1 MNTVQ
6 TLFIGTAPEVTE
18 TLKKTLKSEG
28 IEYRLSI
35 VEGTG
40 EVYSLKQKDYQFI
53 FIQSNIQSSKIVRE
67 LNQLK
72 LHFPQSKIV
81 LISPKIDMGLA
92 LKALRTGLFDILP
105 FPLDELHLEE
115 FGERLKLVSAPTS
128 ASGPS
133 PERAVLHLFVRP
145 EHFESREELSSV
157 LWHYL
162 NYFLVLNDQKFFKTP
177 TKLRLALKEMGLI
190 KNDKQ
195 DHKLQ
200 RFLVDPYGLIF
211 GINLSHSNKLIFLL
225 KLQGHEISLVTAEN
239 HSPFSINDIF
249 GPYLKNMIYSS
260 LKRLHQKDEKDQ
272 VEHLAM
278 TDEVTGAYNQRK
290 LLADLDH
297 YIQVYQQERRPFNLL
312 FIDIDYFKN
321 VNDQFGHIVGS
332 QLLIDMAAVL
342 RQELRTT
349 DLIYRYGGDEF
360 IVLLPKAN
368 LEVAKRIALRISEA
382 VKGKEFNI
390 QGGLKYRLSLSIG
403 LAEYPTDATDAKAII
418 DFADRMMY
426 MSKKSG
432 RGKVFHVTEVLE
444 VKDG

>member
-1 MNTVQ
+1 MNVIQ
-6 TLFIGTAPEVTE
+6 TLFIGTDPEVTE
-18 TLKKTLKSEG
+18 TLKKNFKNLN

-35 VEGTG
+35 LENAR

-53 FIQSNIQSSKIVRE
+53 FVQSNIQISKIKRE

-72 LHFPQSKIV
+72 LQFPQSHIV
-81 LISPKIDMGLA
+81 LIHSKIELPLVMGA
-92 LKALRTGLFDILP
+92 MRTGIFDILTHP
-105 FPLDELHLEE
+105 ILEEDLEE
-115 FGERLKLVSAPTS
+115 FNIRLKYMTTS
-128 ASGPS
+128 HSSTGTS

-145 EHFESREELSSV
+145 DHFESREELSSV

-177 TKLRLALKEMGLI
+177 TKLRLGLKEMGLI
-190 KNDKQ
+190 KNEKQ

-211 GINLSHSNKLIFLL
+211 GIHLANSSKVVFLL
-225 KLQGHEISLVTAEN
+225 KHQNHEISIVSAEN
-239 HSPFSINDIF
+239 NSPFDINEIF
-249 GPYLKNMIYSS
+249 GPYLKNMIHSS
-260 LKRLHQKDEKDQ
+260 LTRLHQKDERDQ
-272 VEHLAM
+272 VEHLAL

-297 YIQVYQQERRPFNLL
+297 YIKMYQQERRPFNLL
-312 FIDIDYFKN
+312 FIDIDFFKN

-332 QLLIDMAAVL
+332 QLLIDMAVVL
-342 RQELRTT
+342 RHELRAS
-349 DLIYRYGGDEF
+349 DLVYRYGGDEF

-368 LEVAKRIALRISEA
+368 LDETKRIALRISES
-382 VKGKEFNI
+382 VKNKEFLI
-390 QGGLKYRLSLSIG
+390 QGGIKYRLSLSIG
-403 LAEYPTDATDAKAII
+403 LAEYPSDATSAKAII

-444 VKDG
+444 PK

>member
-1 MNTVQ
+1 MNLIQ

-18 TLKKTLKSEG
+18 LLKKTFKSVG
-28 IEYRLSI
+28 LEYRLSI
-35 VEGTG
+35 VESAA
-40 EVYSLKQKDYQFI
+40 EVYALKQKDYQFI
-53 FIQSNIQSSKIVRE
+53 FIQSNIQSSKIIRE

-72 LHFPQSKIV
+72 LHFPQSKVV
-81 LISPKIDMGLA
+81 LIHPKVDLSLS
-92 LKALRTGLFDILP
+92 LKSFRAGLFDILP
-105 FPLDELHLEE
+105 FPLEDKNLEE
-115 FGERLKLVSAPTS
+115 FAERLKLVSSPTT

-145 EHFESREELSSV
+145 EHFETREELSSV

-162 NYFLVLNDQKFFKTP
+162 NYFLVLKEQKFFKTP
-177 TKLRLALKEMGLI
+177 TKLRLALSEMGLI

-211 GINLSHSNKLIFLL
+211 GLNLSQSEKLVFLL
-225 KLQGHEISLVTAEN
+225 KNQGHEISLVTAEN
-239 HSPFSINDIF
+239 QSPFSINDIF

-260 LKRLHQKDEKDQ
+260 LKRLHQQDEKDQ

-297 YIQVYQQERRPFNLL
+297 YIQMYQQERRPFNLL

-342 RQELRTT
+342 RHELRSS
-349 DLIYRYGGDEF
+349 DLVYRYGGDEF

-368 LEVAKRIALRISEA
+368 LEETKRIALRISEA
-382 VKGKEFNI
+382 VKGKEFII

-403 LAEYPTDATDAKAII
+403 LAEYPTDATSAKAII

-432 RGKVFHVTEVLE
+432 RGKVFHVTEVLDS
-444 VKDG
+444 K

>member
-1 MNTVQ
+1 MNSTQ

-18 TLKKTLKSEG
+18 TLKKNFKKLG
-28 IEYRLSI
+28 IDYRLSI
-35 VEGTG
+35 VEGSR
-40 EVYSLKQKDYQFI
+40 EVYALKQKDYQYI
-53 FIQSNIQSSKIVRE
+53 FIQSNIQNSKIIRE

-72 LHFPQSKIV
+72 LHFPQSKII
-81 LISPKIDMGLA
+81 LISPKVDLN
-92 LKALRTGLFDILP
+92 LSLSVLRTGIFDILA
-105 FPLDELHLEE
+105 FPLQEDELET
-115 FGERLKLVSAPTS
+115 FSERLKLHSSPTS

-177 TKLRLALKEMGLI
+177 TKLRLKLKEKGLI

-211 GINLSHSNKLIFLL
+211 GLNLSQSGKLVFLL
-225 KLQGHEISLVTAEN
+225 KHQGHEISLVSAEN
-239 HSPFSINDIF
+239 QSPFSINDIF

-272 VEHLAM
+272 VEQLAL

-290 LLADLDH
+290 LLSDLDH
-297 YIQVYQQERRPFNLL
+297 YIQLYQQEHRPFNLL
-312 FIDIDYFKN
+312 FIDIDFFKN
-321 VNDQFGHIVGS
+321 VNDQFGHVVGS

-342 RQELRTT
+342 RHELRSS
-349 DLIYRYGGDEF
+349 DLVYRYGGDEF
-360 IVLLPKAN
+360 IVLLPKASI
-368 LEVAKRIALRISEA
+368 EETKRIALRISES
-382 VKGKEFNI
+382 VKGKEFMI
-390 QGGLKYRLSLSIG
+390 QGGIKYRLSLSIG
-403 LAEYPTDATDAKAII
+403 LAEYPTDATSAKAII

-432 RGKVFHVTEVLE
+432 RGKVFHVTEVL
-444 VKDG
+444 

>member
-1 MNTVQ
+1 MNSTQ

-18 TLKKTLKSEG
+18 TLKKNFKKLG
-28 IEYRLSI
+28 IEYRVSI
-35 VEGTG
+35 VEGSR
-40 EVYSLKQKDYQFI
+40 EVYTLKQKDYQYI
-53 FIQSNIQSSKIVRE
+53 FIQSNIQNSKIIRE

-72 LHFPQSKIV
+72 LHFPQSKII
-81 LISPKIDMGLA
+81 LISPKVDLN
-92 LKALRTGLFDILP
+92 LSLSVLRTGIFDILA
-105 FPLDELHLEE
+105 FPLQDDEIET
-115 FGERLKLVSAPTS
+115 FSERLKLHSSPTS

-177 TKLRLALKEMGLI
+177 TKLRLALKEKGLI

-211 GINLSHSNKLIFLL
+211 GLNLSQSGKLVFLL
-225 KLQGHEISLVTAEN
+225 KHQGHEISLVSAEN
-239 HSPFSINDIF
+239 QSPFSIIDIF
-249 GPYLKNMIYSS
+249 GPYLKNMIHSS

-272 VEHLAM
+272 VEQLAL

-290 LLADLDH
+290 LLSDLDH
-297 YIQVYQQERRPFNLL
+297 YIQLYQQEQRPFNLL
-312 FIDIDYFKN
+312 FIDIDFFKN
-321 VNDQFGHIVGS
+321 VNDQFGHVVGS

-342 RQELRTT
+342 RHELRSS
-349 DLIYRYGGDEF
+349 DLVYRYGGDEF
-360 IVLLPKAN
+360 IVLLPKAS
-368 LEVAKRIALRISEA
+368 LEETKRIALRISES
-382 VKGKEFNI
+382 VKGKEFMI
-390 QGGLKYRLSLSIG
+390 QGGIKYRLSLSIG
-403 LAEYPTDATDAKAII
+403 LAEYPTDATSAKAII

-432 RGKVFHVTEVLE
+432 RGKVFHVTEVL
-444 VKDG
+444 

>member
-1 MNTVQ
+1 MNSTQ

-18 TLKKTLKSEG
+18 TLKKNFKKLG
-28 IEYRLSI
+28 IEYRVSI
-35 VEGTG
+35 VEGSR
-40 EVYSLKQKDYQFI
+40 EVYTLKQKDYQYI
-53 FIQSNIQSSKIVRE
+53 FIQSNIQNSKIIRE

-72 LHFPQSKIV
+72 LHFPQSKII
-81 LISPKIDMGLA
+81 LISPKVDLN
-92 LKALRTGLFDILP
+92 LSLSVLRTGIFDILA
-105 FPLDELHLEE
+105 FPLQDDEIET
-115 FGERLKLVSAPTS
+115 FSERLKLHSSPTS

-177 TKLRLALKEMGLI
+177 TKLRLALKEKGLI

-211 GINLSHSNKLIFLL
+211 GLNLSQSGKLVFLL
-225 KLQGHEISLVTAEN
+225 KHQGHEISLVSAEN
-239 HSPFSINDIF
+239 QSPFSINDIF
-249 GPYLKNMIYSS
+249 GPYLKNMIHSS

-272 VEHLAM
+272 VEQLAL

-290 LLADLDH
+290 LLSDLDH
-297 YIQVYQQERRPFNLL
+297 YIQLYQQEQRPFNLL
-312 FIDIDYFKN
+312 FIDIDFFKN
-321 VNDQFGHIVGS
+321 VNDQFGHVVGS

-342 RQELRTT
+342 RHELRSS
-349 DLIYRYGGDEF
+349 DLVYRYGGDEF
-360 IVLLPKAN
+360 IVLLPKAS
-368 LEVAKRIALRISEA
+368 LEETKRIALRISES
-382 VKGKEFNI
+382 VKGKEFMI
-390 QGGLKYRLSLSIG
+390 QGGIKYRLSLSIG
-403 LAEYPTDATDAKAII
+403 LAEYPTDATSAKAII

-432 RGKVFHVTEVLE
+432 RGKVFHVTEVL
-444 VKDG
+444 